1 MCTNIFSFV
10 FRRFARSCTFPALR
24 GSVLSS
30 RLHLFTMSGQTPPPP
45 PDHRLQL
52 TIQDGVFLP
61 DNNSVSRFISR
72 QFKIQ
77 TCDTGYSWK
86 YVTLEQRQWY
96 WEQFCLRYRWSEAI
110 DAQVR
115 ALWTHN
121 IAILYRRTIHGWRSK
136 NRYPQS
142 VPQERWA
149 SWNAA
154 WQQEDWQSRA
164 AKNKANRNIE
174 PAGTGTG
181 TSKHIAGAK
190 TYSAHGQD
198 LRARQGRDPTSWE
211 LYVHT
216 HRHAD
221 GSFVDTRSRLIHEEM
236 ERFMAASVTPFDG
249 SEPEVPSPQSV
260 NNMFK
265 SVVGGKKKGRM
276 YGCGSMASTLYP
288 DEMAPGRR
296 GGSSGVGQSSESQ
309 EMADMR
315 QALDRSLHRND
326 ELCDTVQSI
335 SAENVMLRDRMTSL
349 EEQVRALVASMSQA
363 AAGHTSG
370 RTASVPDT
378 SHRGRSRARGAP
390 VGHSSR
396 RYQLSQTYIPP
407 TQGYGDD
414 DHDDYDDDETQS
426 P

>member
-1 MCTNIFSFV
+1 MTKS
-10 FRRFARSCTFPALR
+10 RRYLWRR
-24 GSVLSS
+24 
-30 RLHLFTMSGQTPPPP
+30 
-45 PDHRLQL
+45 
-52 TIQDGVFLP
+52 FLP

-72 QFKIQ
+72 QFKLQ

-121 IAILYRRTIHGWRSK
+121 IAIIYRRTIHGWRSK

-164 AKNKANRNIE
+164 AKNKANRNSE

-181 TSKHIAGAK
+181 TSKHIVGAK

-198 LRARQGRDPTSWE
+198 LRDRHGRDPTSWE

-221 GSFVDTRSRLIHEEM
+221 GSFVDTRSCMIHEEM
-236 ERFMAASVTPFDG
+236 ERFMAESVTPFDG

-260 NNMFK
+260 NDMFK

-276 YGCGSMASTLYP
+276 YGCGSMANTFYP

-296 GGSSGVGQSSESQ
+296 GGSSGVDRSSDSQ
-309 EMADMR
+309 EMADIR

-326 ELCDTVQSI
+326 ELCDTVQTI

-349 EEQVRALVASMSQA
+349 EEQVRVLVAGMSQA
-363 AAGHTSG
+363 ATGHTSG
-370 RTASVPDT
+370 TRASVPDT
-378 SHRGRSRARGAP
+378 SHRGRSRARGAS
-390 VGHSSR
+390 VGQSSR
-396 RYQLSQTYIPP
+396 RYKFSQTYIPP
-407 TQGYGDD
+407 TQGYGEDD
-414 DHDDYDDDETQS
+414 DDEDDDDEDDDDETQS